1 MKSERLQ
8 VSVAMCTYNGS
19 RYLEE
24 QLRSIFEQTLPPD
37 EIVLLDDCSS
47 DDTVALAEKLLS
59 RSGIEYRILVNEK
72 NSGVKYSFQKCIS
85 ACEKDII
92 FTADQDD
99 IWKPEKIDH
108 MLAEFRRDPECVF
121 VFSNGELTDSRGM
134 SLGND
139 VWTNLNLRRAGL
151 CDHVSPETYLR
162 MLMYTWA
169 VPGTMMAFR
178 KSLADKAFP
187 IPQKKGWIH
196 DSWLAVCAPAFG
208 HVVSLDESLTLYRQH
223 EKNTVGVKV
232 KKRSKKEENITQ
244 VQKVLFYLK
253 RHAERLSMVTE
264 SLGEKMPADYRRH
277 LEYYISLCR
286 KLQHYETDGAAK
298 KVFFLIGRF
307 FDGKLSAFDI
317 RRKDVLSYLFRLPHR
332 AQPPR
337 S

>member
-1 MKSERLQ
+1 MKNERLQ

-24 QLRSIFEQTLPPD
+24 QLLSIFGQTLPPD

-59 RSGIEYRILVNEK
+59 KSGIEYRILVNEK
-72 NSGVKYSFQKCIS
+72 NSGVKHSFQKCIL
-85 ACEKDII
+85 ACSKDII

-99 IWKPEKIDH
+99 VWKPEKIDH

-121 VFSNGELTDSRGM
+121 VFSNGELTDGSGR
-134 SLGND
+134 SLGSD
-139 VWTNLNLRRAGL
+139 VWTSLNLRRAGL
-151 CDHVSPETYLR
+151 CDHVPQERFRR

-178 KSLADKAFP
+178 KSLAESCFP
-187 IPQKKGWIH
+187 IPEKKGWIH
-196 DSWLAVCAPAFG
+196 DSWLAVCAPAYG
-208 HVVSLDESLTLYRQH
+208 HVISLDETLTLYRQH

-232 KKRSKKEENITQ
+232 KKLSSKEENITKFR
-244 VQKVLFYLK
+244 KVLFYLK
-253 RHAERLSMVTE
+253 RHAERLTIVTE
-264 SLGEKMPADYRRH
+264 SMNEKLPADYRRQ
-277 LEYYISLCR
+277 LETYISLY
-286 KLQHYETDGAAK
+286 KDMQHYEEDGALK

-317 RRKDVLSYLFRLPHR
+317 RRKDVLTYLFSLPRR
-332 AQPPR
+332 AQPPHN
-337 S
+337 